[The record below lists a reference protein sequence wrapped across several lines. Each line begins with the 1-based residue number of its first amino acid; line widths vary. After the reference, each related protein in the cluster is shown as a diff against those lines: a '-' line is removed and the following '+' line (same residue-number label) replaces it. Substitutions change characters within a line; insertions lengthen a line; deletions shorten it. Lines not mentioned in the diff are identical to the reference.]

1 MRREGQ
7 LEKGDGIASQ
17 SIEALKRSLIRDE
30 IDESVVV
37 LCRTLRLP
45 STAKVSALRMTPRAP
60 STVQRFN
67 ASLSAPGDRDSS
79 QRPND
84 TGAVCAPDLCDRTDD
99 IVRWFRVENL
109 DNHGYVPHAAY
120 WPQSSSGVS
129 GMRSGPAEYKS

>member
-37 LCRTLRLP
+37 ICRTLQLP

-60 STVQRFN
+60 STAQRFN
-67 ASLSAPGDRDSS
+67 ASLSVPGDCDSS

-84 TGAVCAPDLCDRTDD
+84 TGAVCAPELCDRTDD
-99 IVRWFRVENL
+99 CPWFRGENL
-109 DNHGYVPHAAY
+109 DNHGYDPHAAY
-120 WPQSSSGVS
+120 WPQSSSGV
-129 GMRSGPAEYKS
+129 

>member
-1 MRREGQ
+1 MRCEGQ

-45 STAKVSALRMTPRAP
+45 STEKVFGARMTPRAP

-67 ASLSAPGDRDSS
+67 ASLSAPFDRDSS
-79 QRPND
+79 QGPND
-84 TGAVCAPDLCDRTDD
+84 TGAVCAPELCDRTDD
-99 IVRWFRVENL
+99 VVRWFRVENL
-109 DNHGYVPHAAY
+109 DNHAYVPHAAY

-129 GMRSGPAEYKS
+129 DMRSGPAEYKS